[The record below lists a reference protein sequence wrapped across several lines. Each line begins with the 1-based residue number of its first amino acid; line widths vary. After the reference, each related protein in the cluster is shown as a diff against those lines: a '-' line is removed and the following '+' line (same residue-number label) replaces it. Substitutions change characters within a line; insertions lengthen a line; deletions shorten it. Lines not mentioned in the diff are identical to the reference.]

1 MGEYF
6 CDICKFYDDDVS
18 SKFVIC
24 CHTCIVPTNQC
35 IFLHLLWYRQRNWC
49 TIAKIVAYAGEQA
62 QKKKLSISHII
73 KQSSDPVFTQFN

>member
-35 IFLHLLWYRQRNWC
+35 IFLHLLCGTDREIGVPLQRLWHMQGWWQGKFLSLCEVWYALLEP
-49 TIAKIVAYAGEQA
+49 I
-62 QKKKLSISHII
+62 
-73 KQSSDPVFTQFN
+73 

>member
-35 IFLHLLWYRQRNWC
+35 IFLHLLCGTDREIGVPLQRLWHMQVS
-49 TIAKIVAYAGEQA
+49 KH
-62 QKKKLSISHII
+62 KKEEAFD
-73 KQSSDPVFTQFN
+73 QSYN